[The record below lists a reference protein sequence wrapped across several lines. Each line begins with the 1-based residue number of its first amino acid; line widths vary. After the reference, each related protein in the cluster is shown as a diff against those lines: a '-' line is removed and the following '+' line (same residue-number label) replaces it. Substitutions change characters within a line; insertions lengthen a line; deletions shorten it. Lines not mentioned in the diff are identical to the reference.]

1 MVPEETL
8 CGQLMEGSGF
18 TLCIANQP
26 EIKKRTLQ
34 QHTLFRKTVPGS
46 VFDRE
51 KKKTMAIFKYSAAN
65 KAKLNTH

>member
-8 CGQLMEGSGF
+8 RGQLMEGSGF

-51 KKKTMAIFKYSAAN
+51 KKKNNGNF
-65 KAKLNTH
+65 

>member
-8 CGQLMEGSGF
+8 RGQLMEGSGF